1 MSLHGSKF
9 VFVIF
14 LIVTFLVIF
23 TNPVFANVGVFS
35 SQHRITGSLWPQT
48 STTIEVE
55 QGVLTL
61 DFITEKRWLNSVKVE
76 ANYSLFNHS
85 EHPEN
90 ITVGFPVP
98 SYVTSAEILLGD
110 KVVDFHFSEVG
121 LEGLYRCRRQELARK
136 YCLARSLLKKNTEH
150 EVEVWKKI
158 NILIFDFLMP

>member
-61 DFITEKRWLNSVKVE
+61 DFITEK
-76 ANYSLFNHS
+76 
-85 EHPEN
+85 
-90 ITVGFPVP
+90 G
-98 SYVTSAEILLGD
+98 G
-110 KVVDFHFSEVG
+110 
-121 LEGLYRCRRQELARK
+121 
-136 YCLARSLLKKNTEH
+136 
-150 EVEVWKKI
+150 
-158 NILIFDFLMP
+158 